1 MAENNDLF
9 LQRVGSAIE
18 GCTTFIRRCYY
29 TFEVLLHV
37 WGIYSL
43 YRVVLSFV
51 NEPLGLLK
59 NLNIIQEVK
68 VPDPRIEFLD
78 SVWDFMIAVLH
89 SNERPLQ
96 MIIVG
101 MIVSTFAAWLNRR
114 RVRRAVQRMRGVKLE
129 AMRAGSTFRVGKI
142 PNCQVAIKRQGVFMD
157 SHVGFGIRVNDF
169 LVVPTHV
176 LGDMQE
182 VILSVE
188 GRRNYLI
195 NVTSRIESK
204 IVSDLT
210 YLKVAKDVWSVLGA
224 QQARLAR
231 EVPAV
236 KLFASVAGLQ
246 GITDGMLAC
255 SSEQC
260 LMTYGGSTVPGM
272 SGAAYMVGNVVHAI
286 HTGEVSNENMG
297 ISSVLIYHEISSLVS
312 YESSDLDALDIW
324 DAPQRKKAPWDTND
338 IKEQIVRVNK
348 LTDDEQVAI
357 LAAGGANSWARSMGF
372 ENAKPSNITVNIPTP
387 PPMPQNPRNVQ
398 FDPTTRTIRV
408 NPHGVDGEETSLTI
422 SGLSNPVEE
431 RFVLLENRVAALEL
445 EIGKRLVHDLS
456 KTQKLFPCTMCSAN
470 CTTEAR
476 LENHMTFN
484 HSSRHTCDRCGV
496 NTFRSLKS
504 LGNHRLSCKLPIA
517 QNQSSQI
524 VRGESS
530 NPTDFRNIVK
540 MDRSSFLGKK
550 RRSPPRA
557 SRRSGRSSRSS
568 DNNPRYQPQQE
579 SPSEMNDFRKQ
590 LQEISSLLQ
599 KVLPGPSS
607 AMQPSLNH

>member
-9 LQRVGSAIE
+9 LQRVSNAIIS
-18 GCTTFIRRCYY
+18 CKTCIVRCYY

-43 YRVVLSFV
+43 YRAITNFV
-51 NEPLGLLK
+51 NDPLELLRDFH
-59 NLNIIQEVK
+59 IIQEVK
-68 VPDPRIEFLD
+68 VPDPRMQILD
-78 SVWDFMIAVLH
+78 SVVEFLILILH
-89 SNERPLQ
+89 SIEGPLK

-101 MIVSTFAAWLNRR
+101 VVVSIIAAWLGRR
-114 RVRRAVQRMRGVKLE
+114 RVRRAVQKLRGVRLE

-142 PNCQVAIKRQGVFMD
+142 PSCQVAIKRQGVFVD

-182 VILSVE
+182 IILSVE
-188 GRRNYLI
+188 GRKNYLI
-195 NVTSRIESK
+195 NVSSRIESK

-272 SGAAYMVGNVVHAI
+272 SGAAYMVGNVVHAM

-312 YESSDLDALDIW
+312 YESSDLDVIDIW

-338 IKEQIVRVNK
+338 IKEQIARVNK
-348 LTDDEQVAI
+348 LTDDEQNAI
-357 LAAGGANSWARSMGF
+357 LAAGGSDSWARSMGF
-372 ENAKPSNITVNIPTP
+372 ENAKPSNITVNIPQP
-387 PPMPQNPRNVQ
+387 PPMPHNPRSVQ
-398 FDPTTRTIRV
+398 FDPVTRSIRV
-408 NPHGVDGEETSLTI
+408 NPQGVECEETSLVI
-422 SGLSNPVEE
+422 SGLSNPIEE

-445 EIGKRLVHDLS
+445 EIGKRLVKEVV
-456 KTQKLFPCTMCSAN
+456 KTQLFPCTLCSAS

-484 HSSRHTCDRCGV
+484 HSSRHSCDRCGV

-504 LGNHRLSCKLPIA
+504 LGNHRLSCKLPVA
-517 QNQSSQI
+517 QNQSSQV
-524 VRGESS
+524 VRGESAV
-530 NPTDFRNIVK
+530 PTDFRNIVK
-540 MDRSSFLGKK
+540 MDRSSFLEKK

-579 SPSEMNDFRKQ
+579 NPSEMDDIRKQ
-590 LQEISSLLQ
+590 LQGISNLLQ

-607 AMQPSLNH
+607 DMQPNSNH